1 MATHI
6 RVFLEKHNGRV
17 TGGSYFRTRKGL
29 LIGRSVAAKLFR
41 GEECEVPEAM
51 WADANFRKDVYAS
64 LPLPGYQVVPR
75 FEVVETADKPAPIA
89 TPPPISE
96 PPPEPVPEQTAE
108 AQTVETAPARIQKRP
123 MRRQPAWTA
132 DG

>member
-29 LIGRSVAAKLFR
+29 LIGRGVAAKLFR

-64 LPLPGYQVVPR
+64 LRLPGYQVVPR
-75 FEVVETADKPAPIA
+75 FELVETADEVAPIA

-96 PPPEPVPEQTAE
+96 PSPPEPSSEQTAE
-108 AQTVETAPARIQKRP
+108 ATPARIQKRP
-123 MRRQPAWTA
+123 MQRKQPAWTA
-132 DG
+132 D